1 MISVHDEYLTGT
13 KSAFEYI
20 NLLINNQPT
29 KECLEKLKNEPT
41 SLELIASMSFQYHKF
56 IEPLRKQLMEIDVEE
71 LKTLDSTIKK
81 TFEEIILHLDDT
93 DELII
98 KLDKVIPNT
107 ERIKFKVAACAAF
120 HQVPNIL
127 LYLTKNELLRGKYPR
142 LIFYEQN
149 TLPYLLEKDKDFV
162 NQLSQIDY
170 SEETIERCLYF
181 KEMAKILPYSKTT
194 PKTIKIDNDGAI
206 QDDFLA
212 IVKQMGFKI
221 DMSHVTRI
229 SDAKKEQIVK
239 HKLYENFVLNREQ
252 KEDLLQ
258 YVKSKYDAHIE
269 KEAIR
274 ALCKTKSTVT
284 RKII

>member
-127 LYLTKNELLRGKYPR
+127 LDLTKNELLRGKYPR

-221 DMSHVTRI
+221 DMSHVARI

-258 YVKSKYDAHIE
+258 YVKNKYDAHIE

-274 ALCKTKSTVT
+274 ALCKTKSTIT

>member
-1 MISVHDEYLTGT
+1 M
-13 KSAFEYI
+13 
-20 NLLINNQPT
+20 
-29 KECLEKLKNEPT
+29 
-41 SLELIASMSFQYHKF
+41 
-56 IEPLRKQLMEIDVEE
+56 
-71 LKTLDSTIKK
+71 
-81 TFEEIILHLDDT
+81 
-93 DELII
+93 
-98 KLDKVIPNT
+98 
-107 ERIKFKVAACAAF
+107 
-120 HQVPNIL
+120 
-127 LYLTKNELLRGKYPR
+127 
-142 LIFYEQN
+142 
-149 TLPYLLEKDKDFV
+149 EKDKDFV

-221 DMSHVTRI
+221 DMSHVARI

-258 YVKSKYDAHIE
+258 YVKNKYDAHIE
-269 KEAIR
+269 KESIR
-274 ALCKTKSTVT
+274 ALYKTKSTVT

>member
-127 LYLTKNELLRGKYPR
+127 LDLTKNELLRGKYPR

-149 TLPYLLEKDKDFV
+149 ALSYLLEKDKDFV

-170 SEETIERCLYF
+170 SEDAIERCLYF

-194 PKTIKIDNDGAI
+194 HKTIKIDNDGAI

-221 DMSHVTRI
+221 DMSHVSRI

-239 HKLYENFVLNREQ
+239 HKLYDNFVLNREQ
-252 KEDLLQ
+252 KEDLLK
-258 YVKSKYDAHIE
+258 YVKDRYDAHIE

-274 ALCKTKSTVT
+274 ALCKTKSTIT

>member
-81 TFEEIILHLDDT
+81 TFEEIILHLDDK
-93 DELII
+93 DELIL
-98 KLDKVIPNT
+98 KLDKVIPDT
-107 ERIKFKVAACAAF
+107 QRVKFKVAAF
-120 HQVPNIL
+120 HQVPNNL
-127 LYLTKNELLRGKYPR
+127 LDLTKNELLRGKYPR

-149 TLPYLLEKDKDFV
+149 ALSYLLEKDKDFV

-170 SEETIERCLYF
+170 SEDAIERCLYF
-181 KEMAKILPYSKTT
+181 NEMAKILPYSKTT
-194 PKTIKIDNDGAI
+194 PKTIKADNDGAL
-206 QDDFLA
+206 QDDFLSIA
-212 IVKQMGFKI
+212 KQMGFKI
-221 DMSHVTRI
+221 DMSHVARI

-239 HKLYENFVLNREQ
+239 HKLYENFVLNQKQ
-252 KEDLLQ
+252 KEDFLQ
-258 YVKSKYDAHIE
+258 YVKNRYDINIE
-269 KEAIR
+269 KEVIR

-284 RKII
+284 RKMI

>member
-29 KECLEKLKNEPT
+29 KECLEKIKNEPT

-127 LYLTKNELLRGKYPR
+127 LDLTKNELLRGKYPR

-221 DMSHVTRI
+221 DMSHVARI

-258 YVKSKYDAHIE
+258 YVKNKYDAHIE

-274 ALCKTKSTVT
+274 ALYKTKSTVT

>member
-127 LYLTKNELLRGKYPR
+127 LDLTKNELLRGKYPR

-212 IVKQMGFKI
+212 IVKQI
-221 DMSHVTRI
+221 VEDMNGVIYAEHNESGTGLSIVMEFPRI
-229 SDAKKEQIVK
+229 KE
-239 HKLYENFVLNREQ
+239 
-252 KEDLLQ
+252 
-258 YVKSKYDAHIE
+258 
-269 KEAIR
+269 
-274 ALCKTKSTVT
+274 
-284 RKII
+284 

>member
-20 NLLINNQPT
+20 NILINNQPT

-41 SLELIASMSFQYHKF
+41 SLELIAFMLFQYHKF

-81 TFEEIILHLDDT
+81 TFEEMILHLDDT

-127 LYLTKNELLRGKYPR
+127 LDLTKNELLRGKYPR

-149 TLPYLLEKDKDFV
+149 TLSYLLEKDKDFV

-170 SEETIERCLYF
+170 SEEALECCLYF
-181 KEMAKILPYSKTT
+181 NCMAKILPYSKTT
-194 PKTIKIDNDGAI
+194 PKTIKADNDGAL

-212 IVKQMGFKI
+212 IAKQMGFKI
-221 DMSHVTRI
+221 DMSHVARI
-229 SDAKKEQIVK
+229 SDTKKAQIIK

-252 KEDLLQ
+252 KEDFLQ
-258 YVKSKYDAHIE
+258 YV
-269 KEAIR
+269 
-274 ALCKTKSTVT
+274 
-284 RKII
+284 RKKI

>member
-127 LYLTKNELLRGKYPR
+127 LDLTKNELLSGRYPR

-149 TLPYLLEKDKDFV
+149 TLSYLLEKDKDFV

-170 SEETIERCLYF
+170 SEDAIERCLYF
-181 KEMAKILPYSKTT
+181 KEMAKILPHSQTT

-221 DMSHVTRI
+221 NMSHVSRI

-239 HKLYENFVLNREQ
+239 HKLYDNFVLNREQ
-252 KEDLLQ
+252 KEDLLK
-258 YVKSKYDAHIE
+258 YVKDRYDAHIE

-274 ALCKTKSTVT
+274 ALCKTKSTIT